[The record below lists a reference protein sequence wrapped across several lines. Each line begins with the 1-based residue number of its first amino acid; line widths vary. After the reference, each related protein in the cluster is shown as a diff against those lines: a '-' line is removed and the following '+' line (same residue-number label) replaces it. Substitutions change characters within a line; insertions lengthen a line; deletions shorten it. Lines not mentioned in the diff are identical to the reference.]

1 MTDPT
6 SPFDLGLL
14 HEAQPTT
21 RFSDRADDY
30 ARYRPTYPAE
40 AIDRVLEG
48 LGPPAELIAADVG
61 AGTGISARLLGDR
74 GVQVFALE
82 PNAAMRTAA
91 SPHPRVEWRDGT
103 AEGTGLPDESVDLV
117 LCAQS
122 FHWFEPAGALRE
134 FRRILKPGGRLA
146 LMWNQRDSRDPFTAA
161 YRQAILDVGGESAL
175 ELREFDPSVIDAS
188 GYFGPVT
195 LFETTHDQ
203 TLDLRGLIGR
213 ATSASYVPREGPAF
227 ITLERTLTA
236 LHAACQNAQGNIRLR
251 YRTLV
256 YLASRRG

>member
-1 MTDPT
+1 MTEPT
-6 SPFDLGLL
+6 PPFELGLL

-30 ARYRPTYPAE
+30 ARYRPTYPAD

-48 LGPPAELIAADVG
+48 LGPPDQLIAADVG

-74 GVQVFALE
+74 GVQVLALE
-82 PNAAMRTAA
+82 PNAAMRSAA
-91 SPHPRVEWRDGT
+91 SAHPRVEWREGT
-103 AEGTGLPDESVDLV
+103 AEATGLPDGSIDLV

-161 YRQAILDVGGESAL
+161 YRQAILDVGGESVL

-188 GYFGPVT
+188 GCFGPVMT
-195 LFETTHDQ
+195 YETTHDQ
-203 TLDLRGLIGR
+203 VLDLQGLIGR
-213 ATSASYVPREGPAF
+213 ATSASYVPTGGPAF
-227 ITLERTLTA
+227 ETLKQTLTELYA
-236 LHAACQNAQGNIRLR
+236 NFADARGEVRLR
-251 YRTLV
+251 YRTVV
-256 YLASRRG
+256 YWTNRGA